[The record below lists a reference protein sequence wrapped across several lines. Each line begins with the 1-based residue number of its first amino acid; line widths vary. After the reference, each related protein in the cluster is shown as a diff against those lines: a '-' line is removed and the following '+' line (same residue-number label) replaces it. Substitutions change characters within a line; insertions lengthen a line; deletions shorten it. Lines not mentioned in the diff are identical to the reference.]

1 MQRLRLYKNVKINN
15 TIMQNEYN
23 AFDETAIEV
32 VNHWATKYFPICKS
46 GNSAVGVMRDEHL
59 IVVYSD
65 CDELFSIWVDCDGFI
80 EYSKGDCSYINNAAM
95 NIAMALEGHVTV
107 EYAYDEE

>member
-1 MQRLRLYKNVKINN
+1 MKLSNS
-15 TIMQNEYN
+15 TIMEKEYN
-23 AFDETAIEV
+23 VFDETAIEV
-32 VNHWATKYFPICKS
+32 VNHWAAKYFPICKS

-65 CDELFSIWVDCDGFI
+65 CDELFSLWVDCEGFI

>member
-1 MQRLRLYKNVKINN
+1 MKLSNS
-15 TIMQNEYN
+15 TIMEKEYN
-23 AFDETAIEV
+23 VFDETAIEV
-32 VNHWATKYFPICKS
+32 VNHWAEKYFPICKS
-46 GNSAVGVMRDEHL
+46 GNSAVGVLRDEHL

-65 CDELFSIWVDCDGFI
+65 CDELFSLWVDCEGFI

-95 NIAMALEGHVTV
+95 NIAMALEDHVTV

>member
-1 MQRLRLYKNVKINN
+1 MEKVYHV
-15 TIMQNEYN
+15 
-23 AFDETAIEV
+23 FDETAIEV
-32 VNHWATKYFPICKS
+32 VNHWAAKYFPICKS

-65 CDELFSIWVDCDGFI
+65 NECNESFSIWVDCDGFI
-80 EYSKGDCSYINNAAM
+80 EYDNGDCSYINNAAT
-95 NIAMALEGHVTV
+95 NLAKALEGHVTV